1 MMILLDDLPLY
12 VGYAATVA
20 VALAVVGSLALLV
33 RSWWRNQR

>member
-1 MMILLDDLPLY
+1 MIPLDDLPLY

-20 VALAVVGSLALLV
+20 VVLAVVGSLALLV